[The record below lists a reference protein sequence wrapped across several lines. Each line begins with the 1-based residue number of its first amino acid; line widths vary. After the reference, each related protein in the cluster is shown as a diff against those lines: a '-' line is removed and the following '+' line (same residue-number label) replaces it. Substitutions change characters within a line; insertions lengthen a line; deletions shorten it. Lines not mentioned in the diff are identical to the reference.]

1 MYRQTAGMGIKSLMI
16 PAKTM
21 GMEHSIVTPMAS
33 SAEKIKIT
41 GASNFGMGLVLTVE
55 GNMVRYVSTYQQKN
69 ILTESWPRIR
79 GYK

>member
-1 MYRQTAGMGIKSLMI
+1 MR

-33 SAEKIKIT
+33 RAEKIKIT

-55 GNMVRYVSTYQQKN
+55 GNLVRYVNTYQQKN
-69 ILTESWPRIR
+69 ILTEFCPRKR
-79 GYK
+79 G